1 MSRSPDTILV
11 VDDNED
17 LCALFASI
25 LKADGFQVET
35 CRDADVAIANARS
48 HDYAA
53 IVVETAPTAGFR
65 PLLDYLSAREA
76 SSLSRVVVATT
87 DNDAIV
93 DAEWSSKGVF
103 EVLHK
108 PLTRNRLRI
117 AVAKCAAARHRDTDQ

>member
-1 MSRSPDTILV
+1 MSRSPDTVLV

-25 LKADGFQVET
+25 LKADGFEVET
-35 CRDADVAIANARS
+35 CRDADVAIANAQA

-53 IVVETAPTAGFR
+53 IVVEGNPTAGFR
-65 PLLDYLSAREA
+65 PLLDYLSAKEA
-76 SSLSRVVVATT
+76 NSLNHVVVATT
-87 DNDAIV
+87 DNDAVV

-108 PLTRNRLRI
+108 PLTRDRLRI
-117 AVAKCAAARHRDTDQ
+117 AVAKCAAAKHRDTGK